1 MKGRKTMSSTQTAGY
16 ERRWWTLVI
25 LSISLLVIALD
36 NTILNVALP
45 TLVVELDASASDL
58 QWIVDSY
65 VLVFA
70 GLLLVMGSLGDRF
83 GRKLALYLGFGVFG
97 LSSVLAAYAGS
108 SETLIAGR
116 ALMGIGGALI
126 MPATLSILV
135 NVFPRHERAKA
146 IAIWSAVAGIGVPLG
161 PVVGGWLL
169 ERFWW
174 GSIFLVN
181 VPIILIAMIAAYW
194 LVPESKDADAARID
208 IVGGILSIAGLAT
221 LLYGIIE
228 APEAGW
234 LDPVTVTA
242 FVVGL
247 GLIGAFI
254 LWERRT
260 PDPML
265 RIDFFRNPRFSAGA
279 ASISLVFF
287 ALFGSIFL
295 LTQYLQFVIGYSP
308 FQAGLRM
315 LPVAVGIGLGTG
327 LSTRLVA
334 RFGTKLTVFGG
345 LTVVSIALI
354 YASTLAV
361 DSGYPAIA
369 LLFLL
374 FGFGMGNTMAPATDA
389 IMGAIPEANAGV
401 GSAVNDTT
409 RQVGGA
415 LGVAV
420 LGSIFSTAYAS
431 EMSGNVAGLSGAQAS
446 VAEDSIGGALGV
458 AGQLGGEPGRLL
470 IEAANAGFVSAMN
483 ATFIV
488 AAGFAFVSA
497 LVALAFLPA
506 RERAE
511 DDPEPTSV
519 ELSASEVATT

>member
-1 MKGRKTMSSTQTAGY
+1 MESSKTVGY
-16 ERRWWTLVI
+16 ERRWWTLVV
-25 LSISLLVIALD
+25 LSLSLLVIAID

-45 TLVVELDASASDL
+45 TLVTELDATGSDL

-83 GRKLALYLGFGVFG
+83 GRKLALYAGFGIFG
-97 LSSVLAAYAGS
+97 LASLVAAYSSS
-108 SETLIAGR
+108 SEMLIATR
-116 ALMGIGGALI
+116 AIMGIGGALI

-135 NVFPRHERAKA
+135 NVFPRNERAKA

-161 PVVGGWLL
+161 PVAGGWLL
-169 ERFWW
+169 DHFWW

-181 VPIILIAMIAAYW
+181 IPIIIGAMIAGFW
-194 LVPESKDADAARID
+194 LVPESKDEDAPGID
-208 IVGGILSIAGLAT
+208 VTGGVLSIAALAT

-228 APEAGW
+228 APETGW
-234 LDPVTVTA
+234 LDPVTLA
-242 FVVGL
+242 ALGL
-247 GLIGAFI
+247 GAALLAAFI
-254 LWERRT
+254 YWERRT
-260 PDPML
+260 PEPML
-265 RIDFFRNPRFSAGA
+265 HIDFFRNMRFTAGA

-295 LTQYLQFVIGYSP
+295 LTQYLQFVIGYTP
-308 FQAGLRM
+308 LEAGVRM

-327 LSTRLVA
+327 LSTRLVQ
-334 RFGTKLTVFGG
+334 KLGSKLVVFGG
-345 LTVVSIALI
+345 LSIVASALI
-354 YASTLAV
+354 YATTLTV
-361 DSGYPAIA
+361 DSGYLDIA

-420 LGSIFSTAYAS
+420 LGSLFSTVYAS
-431 EMSGNVAGLSGAQAS
+431 EMSGSVAGLPEPQAHM
-446 VAEDSIGGALGV
+446 AEDSIGGALGV
-458 AGQLGGEPGRLL
+458 AAQLGGEPGRLL
-470 IEAANAGFVSAMN
+470 VDAANAGFVDAMGVAFIAA
-483 ATFIV
+483 ATV
-488 AAGFAFVSA
+488 AFAGA
-497 LVALAFLPA
+497 LVSLIFLPA
-506 RERAE
+506 REGAE
-511 DDPEPTSV
+511 PEAETQIV
-519 ELSASEVATT
+519 ELTESEVVRT